1 MKHFFLKDR
10 LTMVEFVSN
19 VGGLLGLFIGFSLIS
34 AVEIVYW
41 LTFGYAKNKYFSE
54 RKASGATQQEK
65 CISFARDYSKTTACC

>member
-41 LTFGYAKNKYFSE
+41 LTIGYAENKYFSE
-54 RKASGATQQEK
+54 RKASGAK
-65 CISFARDYSKTTACC
+65 VMATAGGGRF